1 MRITCRT
8 VLILLLIT
16 ILIMAYC
23 STTVDAGVVSRLK
36 NRNRVQ
42 SRRPGVTRYKITRK
56 TKIKT
61 KTKIRRGH
69 KKPSLFKKIK
79 G

>member
-1 MRITCRT
+1 
-8 VLILLLIT
+8 
-16 ILIMAYC
+16 MAYC
-23 STTVDAGVVSRLK
+23 SNTVDAGVVSRLT

-42 SRRPGVTRYKITRK
+42 SRRPATTRYKITRK

>member
-8 VLILLLIT
+8 LLILLLIT

-23 STTVDAGVVSRLK
+23 STTVEAGALSRLK
-36 NRNRVQ
+36 HPRGHSRNTR
-42 SRRPGVTRYKITRK
+42 TRYKIKRK

-61 KTKIRRGH
+61 KTKIRYG
-69 KKPSLFKKIK
+69 KKPGLMHKIK
-79 G
+79 HPG